1 VCVAVGEKTA
11 PTPISAYA
19 FFLSVLFSICSGSGF
34 RVCVSVSVA
43 RLAPREGVLCDLLWS
58 DPDENVTGWS
68 ENERGVSFTFG
79 PDVVSRFLQR
89 HDLHLICRAHQV
101 RPLHLHSPC
110 QSCPFSARAKIVH
123 RSSREGT
130 LTRRGNLGRPRRL

>member
-1 VCVAVGEKTA
+1 VT
-11 PTPISAYA
+11 
-19 FFLSVLFSICSGSGF
+19 
-34 RVCVSVSVA
+34 VA

-89 HDLHLICRAHQV
+89 HDL
-101 RPLHLHSPC
+101 RPHMSGPSGASPPLALSLPVVSLFC
-110 QSCPFSARAKIVH
+110 
-123 RSSREGT
+123 SR
-130 LTRRGNLGRPRRL
+130 